1 MVCEL
6 AESAAEA
13 LWPSLLELR
22 RFLQTDEALTHEQ
35 VAFGDSAE
43 GWSLVTEPAEVERV
57 RTGSSPHLL
66 VPLEEALDAPR
77 DPSLSSF
84 SELAFRRGETPLSDE
99 SKRLEPSIRSIFRI
113 YLPMLLGGF
122 RARKRGELFVTAHVA
137 QTLDGRIACL
147 NGHSQ
152 WISNQA
158 NLFHAHRIRALHD
171 GVMVGR
177 GTVEKDD
184 PALTVRHVGGVDPR
198 RIVLNSSASLLNEE
212 CSQLQVFRDAGC
224 LLMTSQGGLESE
236 RTSQRSSKGSSKLA
250 DLPATVEVVGIDS
263 GGESTISPA
272 KLREAFQARGIHS
285 IFLEGGSTTLSR
297 YFDLA
302 AIDLLHVHFAPVILG
317 SGISSFSL
325 PEVETVQLARRMTT
339 AHFVLDGELLIEC
352 RGQRSNAD
360 SAAPLSGG
368 GL

>member
-6 AESAAEA
+6 AETAAEA

-22 RFLQTDEALTHEQ
+22 RFLQTDEALTREQ
-35 VAFGDSAE
+35 VAFVHRSA
-43 GWSLVTEPAEVERV
+43 GWSLVVDPGEVVRV
-57 RTGSSPHLL
+57 RTGSSAHLM
-66 VPLEEALDAPR
+66 VPLDETDDVPR
-77 DPSLSSF
+77 DQTLSAF
-84 SELAFRRGETPLSDE
+84 SELAFRTGEAPFSD
-99 SKRLEPSIRSIFRI
+99 RARILEPGVRSIFRI
-113 YLPMLLGGF
+113 YLPMLLGGY

-152 WISNQA
+152 WISNRA

-184 PALTVRHVGGVDPR
+184 PALTVRHVAGVDPR
-198 RIVLNSSASLLNEE
+198 RIVLNSSASLLHEE
-212 CSQLQVFRDAGC
+212 CAQHQVLRDAGC
-224 LLMTSQGGLESE
+224 LLMVSREGLESE
-236 RTSQRSSKGSSKLA
+236 RTSQLA
-250 DLPATVEVVGIDS
+250 DLPATVEVVGVDT
-263 GGESTISPA
+263 GGEPTLSPA
-272 KLREAFQARGIHS
+272 QLGEAFHSRGIHS

-297 YFDLA
+297 YFDLV

-325 PEVETVQLARRMTT
+325 PEVETVQLAHRMTT

-368 GL
+368 GH